1 MLVNENQRKQS
12 DIPLPAAVMLLAVV
26 IAGLALGGNVA
37 RWEQLGNE
45 IDAFVGQY
53 PWVIG
58 FSVGGIFLNAFA
70 THIFAQRWISYRR
83 QGRRLRELTG
93 EDRRDH
99 RRLWIATLFVSGAT
113 VSYGLFLNTL
123 RTRYGME
130 FSNTPETLL
139 YLVTLNMALAA
150 AIMSHWCWRVWL
162 RLRAHRRAT
171 APLAEPVRISS
182 GLALG
187 TTYREVTH
195 GEGA

>member
-1 MLVNENQRKQS
+1 MNESQRKSS
-12 DIPLPAAVMLLAVV
+12 DIPLPAAVLLLAVV
-26 IAGLALGGNVA
+26 IAGLALGGNPA
-37 RWEQLGNE
+37 RWEQLGIE
-45 IDAFVGQY
+45 IDAFVGRY
-53 PWVIG
+53 PLVIA
-58 FSVGGIFLNAFA
+58 FSVGAIFLNAFA

-113 VSYGLFLNTL
+113 ASYGLFLNVL
-123 RTRYGME
+123 RTHYGME

-139 YLVTLNMALAA
+139 YLATLNMALAA
-150 AIMSHWCWRVWL
+150 AIMSHWCWRGWL
-162 RLRAHRRAT
+162 RLRARNRAA
-171 APLAEPVRISS
+171 APLTEPAPVVS

-187 TTYREVTH
+187 TTYREVAH